1 MNEKNY
7 QYRFNNLR
15 SVWPM
20 PWHTFS
26 CLQYNLRRKKEERCS
41 NFKPMQTFQ
50 ISVQIIVPD
59 NRRHKGC
66 VTTAFRQGTVH
77 TLQPLQ
83 HCSCCLCLLQKIS
96 EQKIIKIN
104 KCFRWRWCLSKNHPT
119 LKINVRKYIAN
130 LTVQRFFFKSLV
142 LIENLGFNRNHSLF
156 KISMC

>member
-20 PWHTFS
+20 AHFQLSPAQFEE
-26 CLQYNLRRKKEERCS
+26 KEGGTM
-41 NFKPMQTFQ
+41 FKPMQTFQ

-104 KCFRWRWCLSKNHPT
+104 KCFRCRWCLSKNHPT
-119 LKINVRKYIAN
+119 LKNQCEEICCK
-130 LTVQRFFFKSLV
+130 LDSLA
-142 LIENLGFNRNHSLF
+142 FLF
-156 KISMC
+156 